1 MLSPDTLHHQEE
13 VNSALDRQIR
23 QDIQDMAQEAQ
34 IQAQIIAHEG
44 KFLFCCY
51 FCPCY
56 VYFCKKMTFL
66 QVVALTDGNVRH
78 LLAAIIFFPTNYTS
92 NYVI

>member
-1 MLSPDTLHHQEE
+1 MSTFAESNINFLFKLSLQNLVLHLKKKITIKFTAMLSPDTLHHQEE

-44 KFLFCCY
+44 K
-51 FCPCY
+51 
-56 VYFCKKMTFL
+56 
-66 QVVALTDGNVRH
+66 
-78 LLAAIIFFPTNYTS
+78 
-92 NYVI
+92 

>member
-44 KFLFCCY
+44 KFALLLN
-51 FCPCY
+51 
-56 VYFCKKMTFL
+56 VYFAKMTFL
-66 QVVALTDGNVRH
+66 QAVAVTDGNIRH
-78 LLAAIIFFPTNYTS
+78 LSAIFSPTT
-92 NYVI
+92 IRQIM

>member
-44 KFLFCCY
+44 KFCLVCY
-51 FCPCY
+51 DLY
-56 VYFCKKMTFL
+56 VYFAKNDFSPSCRS
-66 QVVALTDGNVRH
+66 D
-78 LLAAIIFFPTNYTS
+78 
-92 NYVI
+92 